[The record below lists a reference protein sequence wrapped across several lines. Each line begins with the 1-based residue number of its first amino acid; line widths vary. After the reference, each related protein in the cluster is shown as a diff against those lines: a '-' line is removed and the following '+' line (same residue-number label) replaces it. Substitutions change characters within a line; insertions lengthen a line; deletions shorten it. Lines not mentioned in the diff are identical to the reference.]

1 MNPPTG
7 GENYLILPMV
17 RVGQKLYETRIRKS
31 LTLEEIAD
39 STKIRPQFLA
49 AIEKGEYEKLPSPA
63 YAKGFVCNYASF
75 LGLSQKE
82 ILALFRREFDEKKAF
97 KVLPDG
103 MTRNNGF
110 SLTRIRI
117 QQSFFIIA
125 LAGIALLSY
134 LGFQYRS
141 MFLPPMLVVNS
152 PKQNAQTKDDITVS
166 GKTDPNATV
175 LINNEPVLPNTNGE
189 FTKNL
194 TLFPGKTAIVLKAKN
209 RFGKET
215 ILERNIDVK
224 N

>member
-1 MNPPTG
+1 
-7 GENYLILPMV
+7 MV
-17 RVGQKLYETRIRKS
+17 RVGQKLYETRIHKS
-31 LTLEEIAD
+31 LTLEEIAQA
-39 STKIRPQFLA
+39 TKIRPEFLT
-49 AIEKGEYEKLPSPA
+49 AIEKGEYNKLPSPA
-63 YAKGFVCNYASF
+63 YAQGFVRNYASF

-103 MTRNNGF
+103 MTQNDF
-110 SLTRIRI
+110 PLTRVRI
-117 QQSFFIIA
+117 QQSFFVIA
-125 LAGIALLSY
+125 LAGIALLGY

-141 MFLPPMLVVNS
+141 MFFPPMLVVNS
-152 PKQNAQTKDDITVS
+152 PKQNAQTKDEVIVS

-194 TLFPGKTAIVLKAKN
+194 TLFPGKTSITLKAKN

-215 ILERNIDVK
+215 ILYRNR
-224 N
+224 NG

>member
-1 MNPPTG
+1 
-7 GENYLILPMV
+7 MV
-17 RVGQKLYETRIRKS
+17 RVGQKLYETRIHKS
-31 LTLEEIAD
+31 LTLEEIAHA
-39 STKIRPQFLA
+39 TKIRPEFLT
-49 AIEKGEYEKLPSPA
+49 AIEKGEYNKLPSPA
-63 YAKGFVCNYASF
+63 YAQGFVRNYASF

-103 MTRNNGF
+103 MTQNDF
-110 SLTRIRI
+110 PLTRVRI
-117 QQSFFIIA
+117 QQSFFVIA
-125 LAGIALLSY
+125 LAGIALLGY

-141 MFLPPMLVVNS
+141 MFFSPMLVVNS
-152 PKQNAQTKDDITVS
+152 PKQNAQTKDEVTVS

-194 TLFPGKTAIVLKAKN
+194 TLFPGKTSITLKAKN

-215 ILERNIDVK
+215 ILERNIEVK

>member
-1 MNPPTG
+1 
-7 GENYLILPMV
+7 MV
-17 RVGQKLYETRIRKS
+17 RVGQKLYETRIHKS
-31 LTLEEIAD
+31 LTLEEIAQ
-39 STKIRPQFLA
+39 STKIRPEFLT
-49 AIEKGEYEKLPSPA
+49 AIEKGEYNKLPSPA
-63 YAKGFVCNYASF
+63 YAQGFVRNYASF

-103 MTRNNGF
+103 MTQNDF
-110 SLTRIRI
+110 PLTRVRI
-117 QQSFFIIA
+117 QQSFFVIA
-125 LAGIALLSY
+125 LAGIVLLGY

-141 MFLPPMLVVNS
+141 MFFPPMLVVNS
-152 PKQNAQTKDDITVS
+152 PKQNAQTKDEVTVS

-194 TLFPGKTAIVLKAKN
+194 TLFPGKTSITLKAKN

-215 ILERNIDVK
+215 VLERIIDVK

>member
-1 MNPPTG
+1 
-7 GENYLILPMV
+7 MV
-17 RVGQKLYETRIRKS
+17 QVGQKLHEARISQS
-31 LTLEEIAD
+31 LTLEEIALK
-39 STKIRPQFLA
+39 TKIRPEFLT
-49 AIEKGEYEKLPSPA
+49 AIEKGEYDKLPSSS
-63 YAKGFVCNYASF
+63 YAQGFVRNYASF

-82 ILALFRREFDEKKAF
+82 IMPLFRREFDEKKTF

-103 MTRNNGF
+103 MTHDNSF
-110 SLTRIRI
+110 SMTRMRI
-117 QQSFFIIA
+117 QQSFLIIA
-125 LAGIALLSY
+125 LAGIALLGY

-141 MFLPPMLVVNS
+141 MFISPMLTVYS
-152 PKQNAQTKDDITVS
+152 PKQNAQTKDEVTVS

-175 LINNEPVLPNTNGE
+175 LINNEPVLPNTDGE

-215 ILERNIDVK
+215 ILERNIDVQ

>member
-1 MNPPTG
+1 
-7 GENYLILPMV
+7 MV
-17 RVGQKLYETRIRKS
+17 RVGQKLYETRIHKS
-31 LTLEEIAD
+31 LTLEEIAHA
-39 STKIRPQFLA
+39 TKIRPEFLT
-49 AIEKGEYEKLPSPA
+49 AIEKGEYNKLPSPA
-63 YAKGFVCNYASF
+63 YAQGFVRNYASF

-103 MTRNNGF
+103 MTQNDF
-110 SLTRIRI
+110 PLTRVRI
-117 QQSFFIIA
+117 QQSFFVIA
-125 LAGIALLSY
+125 LAGIALLGY

-141 MFLPPMLVVNS
+141 MFFSPMLVVNS
-152 PKQNAQTKDDITVS
+152 PKQNAQTKDEVTVS

-175 LINNEPVLPNTNGE
+175 LINNEPVLPNINGE

-194 TLFPGKTAIVLKAKN
+194 TLFPGKTSITLKAKN

-215 ILERNIDVK
+215 ILERNIEVK